1 MAMAPAEWSGGHGVQ
16 LRSVQLSGV
25 LPSVLPSVLPG
36 IWLPGMLLFDN
47 ALCSFVGDPAHCE
60 TNCQACYCAYDD
72 IAKVVLADKDS
83 ADADKDSP
91 DKHNPSVIFNE
102 SEILF
107 CSLA

>member
-1 MAMAPAEWSGGHGVQ
+1 MAMAPVEWSGGHGVQ
-16 LRSVQLSGV
+16 LRSVQLRSVLAGV
-25 LPSVLPSVLPG
+25 LAG

-72 IAKVVLADKDS
+72 IAKVVLADEYS
-83 ADADKDSP
+83 ADADKGSP

>member
-1 MAMAPAEWSGGHGVQ
+1 MAMAPAEWSGVHGVQ
-16 LRSVQLSGV
+16 LRSVQLRSVQLSG
-25 LPSVLPSVLPG
+25 VLPG

-72 IAKVVLADKDS
+72 IAKVVLADEYS

-102 SEILF
+102 SKILF